1 MFLSWRRPT
10 SRKGSFRRFLTARY
24 TSADT
29 VIPPGGASAWM
40 RAAMLMLSPK
50 SPASVRTTSPR
61 WMPMRMRSAFGRP
74 CESAA
79 SRVWIATAAS
89 TASTALW
96 KSATKQSP
104 SEALVLRRG
113 HGGSRGGSKHTGGA
127 TARRRPVLA
136 RLQPRVVGER
146 GLHAMADWRALTD
159 TVLVHGGSLVTLGLL
174 ALAGLVHRLAPAEE
188 SRRGGVAVWML
199 AAALVLRLAGT
210 VTGA

>member
-1 MFLSWRRPT
+1 M
-10 SRKGSFRRFLTARY
+10 
-24 TSADT
+24 
-29 VIPPGGASAWM
+29 PPGGASAWM

-89 TASTALW
+89 TASTALRDDLAEDVAHEAEAGDRLGLALAHEPAVSGHVGEQDRAQ
-96 KSATKQSP
+96 SA

-159 TVLVHGGSLVTLGLL
+159 TVLVHGGSL
-174 ALAGLVHRLAPAEE
+174 R
-188 SRRGGVAVWML
+188 S
-199 AAALVLRLAGT
+199 
-210 VTGA
+210 